1 MRGAFF
7 QLPPVLFVRDMVQ
20 TYGRLGVS
28 RAAASLAYFLIL
40 TLFPLLVCVN
50 FFIGL
55 LELDPEAVFSA
66 LDPLLPRES
75 LSIILE
81 YLTYVSGIPQS
92 QSTPLLL
99 ASLFTILL
107 SASAGLR
114 TLLKTMDELYQIR
127 HVSSLR
133 RVAVSVIL
141 SLLFLLTIY
150 LSIVVIFTG
159 DWFFQVLEE
168 RLPPP
173 LAELIPLRLLPAAV
187 LLRAAAGAG
196 GVPHG
201 HAAPPPPG
209 EKGPAP
215 YRPPLRRG
223 SGGLLGAVLLVH
235 RHVLPVL
242 PGVRLSGLSDHP
254 AGVAVLL
261 RKHPPGGGG
270 GRAGVVPAAGWELIC
285 LQSRIFL
292 EKQENSLDI
301 FPKSYIIAKPVSR
314 YKRAHPLLPAVPG
327 AIRP

>member
-114 TLLKTMDELYQIR
+114 TLLKTMDELYQVR

-133 RVAVSVIL
+133 RVVVSVAL

-173 LAELIPLRLLPAAV
+173 LAELIPLRLLSQLWGWLRYLLLFFCV
-187 LLRAAAGAG
+187 LLLVLA
-196 GVPHG
+196 V
-201 HAAPPPPG
+201 
-209 EKGPAP
+209 
-215 YRPPLRRG
+215 YRMGTPPPLRREKKVLRLTALLSAGALVACSVLFSWFIGMSSRYSLVYG
-223 SGGLLGAVLLVH
+223 SLASLIILLVWLYFCGNILLVGAV
-235 RHVLPVL
+235 
-242 PGVRLSGLSDHP
+242 
-254 AGVAVLL
+254 AGRVWF
-261 RKHPPGGGG
+261 RRRDG
-270 GRAGVVPAAGWELIC
+270 
-285 LQSRIFL
+285 S
-292 EKQENSLDI
+292 
-301 FPKSYIIAKPVSR
+301 
-314 YKRAHPLLPAVPG
+314 
-327 AIRP
+327 

>member
-75 LSIILE
+75 LSIILD

-173 LAELIPLRLLPAAV
+173 LAELIPLRLLSRFWGWLRYLLLFLCV
-187 LLRAAAGAG
+187 LLLVLA
-196 GVPHG
+196 V
-201 HAAPPPPG
+201 
-209 EKGPAP
+209 
-215 YRPPLRRG
+215 YRMGTPPPLRREKKVLRLTALLSAGALVACSVLFSWFIGMSSRYSLVYG
-223 SGGLLGAVLLVH
+223 SLASLIILLVWLYFCGNILLLGAV
-235 RHVLPVL
+235 
-242 PGVRLSGLSDHP
+242 
-254 AGVAVLL
+254 AGRV
-261 RKHPPGGGG
+261 
-270 GRAGVVPAAGWELIC
+270 W
-285 LQSRIFL
+285 LQRR
-292 EKQENSLDI
+292 E
-301 FPKSYIIAKPVSR
+301 V
-314 YKRAHPLLPAVPG
+314 G
-327 AIRP
+327 

>member
-66 LDPLLPRES
+66 LDSLLPRES
-75 LSIILE
+75 LSIILD

-114 TLLKTMDELYQIR
+114 TLLKTMDELYQVR

-133 RVAVSVIL
+133 RVVVSVAL
-141 SLLFLLTIY
+141 SILFLLTIY

-159 DWFFQVLEE
+159 DWFFQLLEA
-168 RLPPP
+168 RLPSP
-173 LAELIPLRLLPAAV
+173 LAELIPLRLLSQLWGWLRYLLLFFCV
-187 LLRAAAGAG
+187 LLLVLA
-196 GVPHG
+196 V
-201 HAAPPPPG
+201 
-209 EKGPAP
+209 
-215 YRPPLRRG
+215 YRMGTPPPLRREKKVLRLTALLSAGALVACSVLFSWFIGMSSRYSLVYG
-223 SGGLLGAVLLVH
+223 SLASLIILLVWLYFCGNILLVGAVAGRVWFH
-235 RHVLPVL
+235 RRD
-242 PGVRLSGLSDHP
+242 GS
-254 AGVAVLL
+254 
-261 RKHPPGGGG
+261 
-270 GRAGVVPAAGWELIC
+270 
-285 LQSRIFL
+285 
-292 EKQENSLDI
+292 
-301 FPKSYIIAKPVSR
+301 
-314 YKRAHPLLPAVPG
+314 
-327 AIRP
+327 

>member
-114 TLLKTMDELYQIR
+114 TLLKTMDELYQVR

-173 LAELIPLRLLPAAV
+173 LAELIPLRLLSQLWGWLRYLLLFFCV
-187 LLRAAAGAG
+187 LLLVLA
-196 GVPHG
+196 V
-201 HAAPPPPG
+201 
-209 EKGPAP
+209 
-215 YRPPLRRG
+215 YRMGTPPPLRREKKVLRLTALLSAGALVACSVLFSWFIGMSSRYSLVYG
-223 SGGLLGAVLLVH
+223 SLASVIILLVWLYLCGNILILGNVFNCVWY
-235 RHVLPVL
+235 RKKK
-242 PGVRLSGLSDHP
+242 VR
-254 AGVAVLL
+254 AL
-261 RKHPPGGGG
+261 R
-270 GRAGVVPAAGWELIC
+270 
-285 LQSRIFL
+285 QSR
-292 EKQENSLDI
+292 ERRS
-301 FPKSYIIAKPVSR
+301 
-314 YKRAHPLLPAVPG
+314 
-327 AIRP
+327 

>member
-114 TLLKTMDELYQIR
+114 TLLKTMDELYQVR

-173 LAELIPLRLLPAAV
+173 LAELIPLRLLSQLWGWLRYLLLFFCV
-187 LLRAAAGAG
+187 LLLVLA
-196 GVPHG
+196 V
-201 HAAPPPPG
+201 
-209 EKGPAP
+209 
-215 YRPPLRRG
+215 YRMDTPPPLRREKRVLRLTALLSAGALVACSVLFSWLIGMSSRYSLVYG
-223 SGGLLGAVLLVH
+223 SLASLIILLVWLYFCGNILLVGAV
-235 RHVLPVL
+235 
-242 PGVRLSGLSDHP
+242 
-254 AGVAVLL
+254 AGRVWF
-261 RKHPPGGGG
+261 RRRDG
-270 GRAGVVPAAGWELIC
+270 
-285 LQSRIFL
+285 S
-292 EKQENSLDI
+292 
-301 FPKSYIIAKPVSR
+301 
-314 YKRAHPLLPAVPG
+314 
-327 AIRP
+327 